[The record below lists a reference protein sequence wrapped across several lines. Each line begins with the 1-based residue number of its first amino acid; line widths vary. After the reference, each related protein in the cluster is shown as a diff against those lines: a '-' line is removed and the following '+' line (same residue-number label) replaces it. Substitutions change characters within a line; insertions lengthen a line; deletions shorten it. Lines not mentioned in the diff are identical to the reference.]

1 MNARR
6 PALAAVAAAITA
18 AAVAARSP
26 AQLPAAVPASQPT
39 ITLNLADAQDVKAL
53 VDYVSDRAGLHVLYD
68 DDLLKRKGTIT
79 VRSPDKLTVAGLPDF
94 LNDVLRAKG
103 LALVSDG
110 TRAGWYRV
118 VETTGGGGG
127 GEPAA
132 VPRGPTTIA
141 VIPLRNAEG
150 SRLAPQVKQLVGVGL
165 GLGRASDATGGGFDV
180 SFDGRTNQLIVVGP
194 PEAVDQAKRL
204 VGLVDVPVPAGKND
218 LQFYKLTNA
227 TAADVLDTIRDLE
240 GRAGSTR
247 PRPTV
252 ARPAD
257 VSSAANSGGG
267 GGGPATG
274 TQGIRQPGATNSTGG
289 GPAGTGAANVTP
301 PRPAFDAGPA
311 TTADV
316 QPTAGPADAGK
327 LGSESVTADSNT
339 NTIIVRGG
347 PDVQAFYAKLIRT
360 LDKRRPQVMLE
371 ATVVTLDTA
380 HNFTLGV
387 EISAHSNGA
396 TRVLGFSQFGL
407 SDVNVTTGALTPNG
421 ATGGNVAVIGT
432 GVANAVVQAL
442 VTDTHARV
450 QSSPRVLVNDNA
462 TGLLTSIAEQ
472 PFTSVNASTT
482 VATTSFGGYADAGTT
497 ISLTPHISEGDY
509 LQLEYSVE
517 LSNFTGVGDPA
528 TGSPP
533 PRQRASVESTVTIPD
548 GSTIVIGGLHQKTYN
563 ETVNAI
569 PILGQIPVLRLLFSD
584 RNTQA
589 DESAL
594 FVFLRPTIL
603 RDDEFADLK
612 GLTEPDLKAAGLP
625 GNYPASAPRVMR

>member
-1 MNARR
+1 MTVGR
-6 PALAAVAAAITA
+6 PLGVLAAVG
-18 AAVAARSP
+18 AVFVGVARSP
-26 AQLPAAVPASQPT
+26 GWTPAAFPATAPT
-39 ITLNLADAQDVKAL
+39 IALNFADAVEVKAL
-53 VDYVSDRAGLHVLYD
+53 VDYVSDRTGLNVLYD

-110 TRAGWYRV
+110 GRAGWYRV
-118 VETTGGGGG
+118 VETTAGG

-132 VPRGPTTIA
+132 ARGPTTMA
-141 VIPLRNAEG
+141 VVPLKSAEG
-150 SRLAPQVKQLVGVGL
+150 ARLAPQVKQLVGVGL
-165 GLGRASDATGGGFDV
+165 GLGRSSDAATGFDV

-194 PEAVDQAKRL
+194 PEAVEQAKRL
-204 VGLVDVPVPAGKND
+204 VELVDVPVPAGKND

-240 GRAGSTR
+240 GKAGSTR
-247 PRPTV
+247 PRPTAV
-252 ARPAD
+252 KPND
-257 VSSAANSGGG
+257 VSSAAAPSGGSATAAQG
-267 GGGPATG
+267 VRPA
-274 TQGIRQPGATNSTGG
+274 GATNNTGG
-289 GPAGTGAANVTP
+289 PSAGNGASNVTP
-301 PRPAFDAGPA
+301 ARPAFESGPG

-316 QPTAGPADAGK
+316 QPTSPAEAGK
-327 LGSESVTADSNT
+327 LGSESVTADTNT

-360 LDKRRPQVMLE
+360 LDKRRPQVLLE

-380 HNFTLGV
+380 HNFSLGV
-387 EISAHSNGA
+387 ELSAHSNGA

-407 SDVNVTTGALTPNG
+407 SDVNVTTGALTPNA
-421 ATGGNVAVIGT
+421 ATGGTVAVLGT

-517 LSNFTGVGDPA
+517 LSNFTGLGDAA

-533 PRQRASVESTVTIPD
+533 PRQTARVESTVTIPD
-548 GSTIVIGGLHQKTYN
+548 GSTIIIGGLHQKTYT
-563 ETVNAI
+563 EAVNAI
-569 PILGQIPVLRLLFSD
+569 PILGQIPVLRLLFSS
-584 RNTQA
+584 RGTQS

-603 RDDEFADLK
+603 RDDEFTDLK
-612 GLTEPDLKAAGLP
+612 NLTEPDLKAAGLP
-625 GNYPASAPRVMR
+625 GNYPASRPRVMR